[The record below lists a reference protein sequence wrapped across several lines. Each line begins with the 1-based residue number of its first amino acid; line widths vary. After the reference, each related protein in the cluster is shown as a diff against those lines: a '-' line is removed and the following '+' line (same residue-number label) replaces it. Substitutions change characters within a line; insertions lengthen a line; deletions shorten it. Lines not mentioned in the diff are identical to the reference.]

1 MSKTRED
8 DEVPEIFQSPSE
20 ARESLVFQC
29 HRRMYHFRHVTDSN
43 NEDYAAVFK
52 SDS

>member
-1 MSKTRED
+1 MPKTRED
-8 DEVPEIFQSPSE
+8 YEVPEYSKSPSE
-20 ARESLVFQC
+20 ARESLVFQWY
-29 HRRMYHFRHVTDSN
+29 RRMYSFRHVTDSN